1 MAIIR
6 PIGKNTSLASFQK
19 ETTEGVFVNP
29 TKEYPFKSCDLK
41 KTMKTE
47 EDTSNIGEVFTTD
60 LITTGYDITGNVEMN
75 VYPNNI
81 AEILFFTLGK
91 EAISN
96 AISGFLFLKYIGNGE
111 VCRVKT
117 DTGAL
122 ITEVH
127 NGTSWVEDLNLT
139 LSNYSNLSDLVSAIN
154 IAGGYIANYWG
165 TGDPTEISI
174 TQTNIKNENDS
185 ITFFTYLTSNTTKAK
200 NHNIYASNLASDGIP
215 SFSILLD
222 KNLGSSKCFGYSGCK
237 INTLSLSLAVK
248 TFVTASLSL
257 RAKEELTNQ
266 SWNATDF
273 ILKQPFVTNNVKLY
287 VNGYVFSDI
296 KDLKIDINNN
306 MYIDEAVGLNTFN
319 SQDRQGA
326 TINISGTA
334 NLTFEENNKQTTYIL
349 NQKYERNEPIDLII
363 IGETTLNYDTNI
375 KAMFFIYLPK
385 IKLSD
390 GTISIGGA
398 ERLSLSFAGQVV
410 KNSLYSKHIDIFINN
425 DILTNY

>member
-6 PIGKNTSLASFQK
+6 PIGKNTSLACFQK
-19 ETTEGVFVNP
+19 ETTEGVFVDP

-60 LITTGYDITGNVEMN
+60 LITTGYDITGNLEMN

-81 AEILFFTLGK
+81 AEILFYTLGK
-91 EAISN
+91 EAVSN
-96 AISGFLFLKYIGNGE
+96 AITGFLFLKYIGNG
-111 VCRVKT
+111 VGCRVKT
-117 DTGAL
+117 ATGAL
-122 ITEVH
+122 ITEVY

-139 LSNYSNLSDLVSAIN
+139 LSNYNTLSDLVNAIN
-154 IAGGYIANYWG
+154 NAGGYIANYWG
-165 TGDPTEISI
+165 TGLPTDISI

-185 ITFFTYLTSNTTKAK
+185 ITFFTFLTSNTTKSK
-200 NHNIYASNLASDGIP
+200 NHNIYASNVASDGIP

-222 KNLGSSKCFGYSGCK
+222 KNLGVAKCFGYSGCK
-237 INTLSLSLAVK
+237 INTLSLSFAVK
-248 TFVTASLSL
+248 TLLTASLSL
-257 RAKEELTNQ
+257 RAKKELSDQT
-266 SWNATDF
+266 WNATDF
-273 ILKQPFVTNNVKLY
+273 VLKQPFITNNVKLY
-287 VNGYVFSDI
+287 VNGYEFTDI

-306 MYIDEAVGLNTFN
+306 MYIDEAVGVNTYN

-334 NLTFEENNKQTTYIL
+334 NLTFEANNEQTTYIL
-349 NQKYERNEPIDLII
+349 NQKYEKNEPIDLIL
-363 IGETTLNYDTNI
+363 IGETTLNYDTNV
-375 KAMFFIYLPK
+375 KSMFFIYLPK

-398 ERLSLSFAGQVV
+398 ERLSLSFAGQAV
-410 KNSLYSKHIDIFINN
+410 KNSLYNKHIDIFINN